1 MAYLPGFEHDI
12 FISYVHDNNQ
22 DGWVT
27 RLHDDLQKE
36 LDGSVKGVRI
46 WRDCELNSNTRFDD
60 KIRKTIEGSAIFLA
74 ITSKR
79 YLMSEYC
86 RQELEW
92 FHGKAQNE
100 PFGLSMNSQ
109 CRIFN
114 ALIHNIEYEK
124 WPKEFSGI
132 TGLQLFDSF
141 GKPLPVDEKTYKLQV
156 RKLSVEIE
164 QLILAL
170 EKEIGMVA
178 KETPQKGG
186 GAAHALSS
194 SGAEP
199 PEADDENAFVIFL
212 AQSSTILDEKRK
224 QLINRLR
231 PEAVELRQADQAIK
245 ILNPDNDLPPPYDAD
260 KHDDRVIAEIGK
272 AHLVINLLNQDRGVK
287 MENRPGMTYLRRQVE
302 LGIEHARR
310 QLIWVPRTL
319 EIEDPQQRDFIEF
332 LKNCDRPPTTEIIDD
347 SFDEFCRSVK
357 TTVEEQML
365 LAQAQARDSAQ
376 PAVLISYD
384 SRDRREVYKLGD
396 QLEQIGVEA
405 IIESEV
411 NDPELRFKLL
421 KDYIKR
427 VGYLIL
433 IYGGAEKSWLIN
445 KAFTLMQAATEYD
458 RLPKA
463 CGIYLAPP
471 RNKTDEMKQ
480 ITLPFN
486 TRVSLFDSNDIAD
499 PKALKPL
506 LGIG

>member
-27 RLHDDLQKE
+27 RLHNDLQKE
-36 LDGSVKGVRI
+36 LDGSVKGVKI
-46 WRDCELNSNTRFDD
+46 WRDRELNSNTRFDE
-60 KIRKTIEGSAIFLA
+60 KIRKTIEDSAIFLA

-79 YLMSEYC
+79 YLLSDYC

-100 PFGLSMNSQ
+100 PYGLSVNSQ
-109 CRIFN
+109 YRIFN

-141 GKPLPVDEKTYKLQV
+141 GKPLPDDEKTYKLQV

-170 EKEIGMVA
+170 EKEIGRVA
-178 KETPQKGG
+178 KETPQHTDITS
-186 GAAHALSS
+186 ASS
-194 SGAEP
+194 SLIVESS
-199 PEADDENAFVIFL
+199 EEEEKAFVIFL
-212 AQSSTILDEKRK
+212 AQSSTLLDEKRK

-260 KHDDRVIAEIGK
+260 KHDERAIAEIGK
-272 AHLVINLLNQDRGVK
+272 AHLVINLLNHDRGVK
-287 MENRPGMTYLRRQVE
+287 MENRPGTTYLRRQVE
-302 LGIEHARR
+302 LGLKHSRR
-310 QLIWVPRTL
+310 QLIWIPKTL
-319 EIEDPQQRDFIEF
+319 EIEDPQQLDFIEF
-332 LKNCDRPPTTEIIDD
+332 LKNYERPPTTQIIDD
-347 SFDEFCRSVK
+347 SFDEFCRTVK
-357 TTVEEQML
+357 STVEEQAL
-365 LAQAQARDSAQ
+365 LARAQAQDSAP

-384 SRDRREVYKLGD
+384 SRDRREGFKLGD
-396 QLEQIGVEA
+396 QLERIGVEA

-458 RLPKA
+458 RLPKT

-471 RNKTDEMKQ
+471 RNRADEMNQ
-480 ITLPFN
+480 INLPFN
-486 TRVSLFDSNDIAD
+486 TRVSLFDSADIAD
-499 PKALKPL
+499 PMALKPL

>member
-1 MAYLPGFEHDI
+1 MAYLPGFENDI

-27 RLHDDLQKE
+27 RLHNDLQKE
-36 LDGSVKGVRI
+36 LDGSVKGVKI
-46 WRDCELNSNTRFDD
+46 WRDRELNSNTRFDE
-60 KIRKTIEGSAIFLA
+60 KIKKTIEGSAIFLA

-86 RQELEW
+86 LQELDW

-100 PFGLSMNSQ
+100 PYGLSVNSQ
-109 CRIFN
+109 YRIFN
-114 ALIHNIEYEK
+114 ALIHNIVHEK

-132 TGLQLFDSF
+132 SGFQLFDNL
-141 GKPLPVDEKTYKLQV
+141 GRPLMVDEKTYKIQV
-156 RKLSVEIE
+156 RKLSLEIE
-164 QLILAL
+164 QLILAF
-170 EKEIGMVA
+170 EEEICRVA
-178 KETPQKGG
+178 KKKSQETDVEEDKKKK
-186 GAAHALSS
+186 
-194 SGAEP
+194 
-199 PEADDENAFVIFL
+199 DAFVIFL
-212 AQSSTILDEKRK
+212 ARSSTLLDEKRK
-224 QLINRLR
+224 QLIKRLQ
-231 PEAVELRQADQAIK
+231 PEAVELRQADQVIK
-245 ILNPDNDLPPPYDAD
+245 ILNPDNNIPPPYDAD
-260 KHDDRVIAEIGK
+260 KHDERVIAEIGK
-272 AHLVINLLNQDRGVK
+272 AHLVINLLNQDQGIK
-287 MENRPGMTYLRRQVE
+287 MENRPETTYLRRQVE
-302 LGIEHARR
+302 LGIKHAPR
-310 QLIWVPRTL
+310 QLIWIPRTL
-319 EIEDPQQRDFIEF
+319 EIENPEHQDFIEL
-332 LKNCDRPPTTEIIDD
+332 LKNCERPPTTQIIDD
-347 SFDEFCRSVK
+347 TFDEFCRAVK
-357 TTVEEQML
+357 TVVEEQIL
-365 LAQAQARDSAQ
+365 LAQPQTADLAP

-384 SRDRREVYKLGD
+384 SRDRREGYKLGG

-427 VGYLIL
+427 AGYLIL

-458 RLPKA
+458 CLPKA

-471 RNKTDEMKQ
+471 RNKADEMNR